1 MNESPLPDLSRRR
14 FVQTIATGAALA
26 AVGRWQGSAG
36 EPVSA
41 KPGAPAASSTKPP
54 PWYRHALRWGQ
65 VNLTEIDPTR
75 FDLGFWREY
84 WRRTALQGVVVNAG
98 GIVAYYPTE
107 VPLHRRAR
115 FLGERDL
122 FGETAAAARADGLAV
137 FARMDSN
144 RADEEFYRAH
154 PDWFACDADGVP
166 YRVTDLYVACVNS
179 PYYTT
184 HIPAI
189 LREVATRYRPSG
201 FADNNWNG
209 PMRNQPCFCANCERV
224 FRARTGQPVP
234 RAVDWNSRLYREWV
248 IWNYERRTR
257 IWDEFNRVTR
267 EAGGPECIWVGMMAG
282 SLNWQS
288 RVFRDDRELYRRA
301 ELVMLDHQRRPEA
314 EGFAHNAETGQRIHA
329 VGGWDKV
336 VPESTALYQAAEHN
350 FRLAAKPEPEVRLWA
365 VEGFA
370 GGIQPWWHMVGAQQ
384 SDRRIF
390 DTPEAL
396 WQWHRA
402 HEEVL
407 VNRVPVATVALLW
420 SQRNMDFFGRDEPGA
435 LVDDP
440 WNGIAQAL
448 VRARIPFVPVH
459 VDDLQRDAAAYSLRV
474 AILPNLAAIS
484 DAQLGALR
492 GFVQGGGSLLATGA
506 STLCNEWG
514 DVRAD
519 LGLADLLG
527 VHVPAGH
534 AWRDDARRTR
544 AAKDWQP
551 TYLRLPAAT
560 AERPAVLRGFDA
572 TDLLAFGGELEP
584 LTVDP
589 GAVVPLTFVPPVPTM
604 PVESVWMREPSTSVP
619 GLVLREHAGG
629 GRIAHLAADL
639 DRRYARDHLPDHAR
653 LLANLV
659 RWTLR
664 DELPIE
670 VQGAGLVDCHV
681 YRQRN
686 RLILHVVNL
695 TNAGTWRSPVEEL
708 TPVGPLQVRV
718 RLPGDVSGSTV
729 RSLVSPAPLTAT
741 RDAEW
746 FTFQLPSVVD
756 HEVLVIG

>member
-1 MNESPLPDLSRRR
+1 MNESQLPDFSRRR
-14 FVQTIATGAALA
+14 FVQTIATGAAVA
-26 AVGRWQGSAG
+26 AIGRWPGRAA
-36 EPVSA
+36 EPA
-41 KPGAPAASSTKPP
+41 GAPAGGTKPV
-54 PWYRHALRWGQ
+54 PWFRRALRWGQ

-84 WRRTALQGVVVNAG
+84 WRRTALQGLVVNAG

-107 VPLHRRAR
+107 VPLHRRAH
-115 FLGERDL
+115 FLRERDL
-122 FGETAAAARADGLAV
+122 FGEIAAAARADGLAV

-144 RADEEFYRAH
+144 RADEELYRAH
-154 PDWFACDADGVP
+154 PDWFARDAGGAP

-179 PYYTT
+179 PYYAS

-209 PMRNQPCFCANCERV
+209 PMRNQPCFCANCVRI
-224 FRARTGQPVP
+224 FRARTGEPVP
-234 RAVDWNSRLYREWV
+234 RSVDWDSVVYRDWV
-248 IWNYERRTR
+248 MWNYERRIQ
-257 IWDEFNRVTR
+257 IWDEFNGITR

-301 ELVMLDHQRRPEA
+301 EMVMLDHQRRPEA

-329 VGGWDKV
+329 VGGWDKL

-384 SDRRIF
+384 EDRRIF
-390 DTPEAL
+390 ATPEAL
-396 WQWHRA
+396 WQWHRV
-402 HEEVL
+402 HEEFL
-407 VNRVPVATVALLW
+407 VNRVPIATVALLW
-420 SQRNMDFFGRDEPGA
+420 SQRNMDFFGRDEAGA

-440 WNGIAQAL
+440 WNGWAQAL
-448 VRARIPFVPVH
+448 VRARIPFLPVH
-459 VDDLQRDAAAYSLRV
+459 VDDLTRDAAAFSLRV
-474 AILPNLAAIS
+474 AILPNLAAVS
-484 DAQLGALR
+484 DAQLAALR
-492 GFVQGGGSLLATGA
+492 RFVERGGSLLATGA
-506 STLCNEWG
+506 STLCDEWG
-514 DVRAD
+514 QVRAD
-519 LGLADLLG
+519 FGLADLFGIHL
-527 VHVPAGH
+527 PAKH
-534 AWRDDARRTR
+534 AWRDEGKRTR

-560 AERPAVLRGFDA
+560 AERPAVLRGFEA
-572 TDLLAFGGELEP
+572 TELLAFGGELETV
-584 LTVDP
+584 TVDP

-604 PVESVWMREPSTSVP
+604 PVEAVWMREPETRIP

-629 GRIAHLAADL
+629 GRVAYVAADL

-659 RWTLR
+659 RWSVR
-664 DELPIE
+664 DEVPFE
-670 VQGAGLVDCHV
+670 VSGNGLIDCHL
-681 YRQRN
+681 YRQQQ

-695 TNAGTWRSPVEEL
+695 TNAGTWRSPIEEL
-708 TPVGPLQVRV
+708 LPIGPLQVRV
-718 RLPGDVSGSTV
+718 RLPEGVTGATV
-729 RSLVSPAPLTAT
+729 RSLVSERIISARKESGALVF
-741 RDAEW
+741 E
-746 FTFQLPSVVD
+746 LSSVLD